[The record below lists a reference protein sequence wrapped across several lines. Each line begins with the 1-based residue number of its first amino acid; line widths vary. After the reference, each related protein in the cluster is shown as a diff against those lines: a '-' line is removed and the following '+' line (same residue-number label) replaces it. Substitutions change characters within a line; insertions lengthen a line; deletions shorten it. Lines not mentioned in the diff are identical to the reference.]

1 MFVLLVASAY
11 LFAYLSAWQPI
22 VTSHRLYHEKFFQLL
37 SSKFDINGCAL
48 DWFKTYFTNRTQSVI
63 IDGHESE
70 PHTPLEG
77 VPQGSVIRPLSFTLY
92 SSPLETIIE
101 SHGIGKMIYAD
112 DTQVYVVLN
121 GDNTCKWA
129 AISKLELCVKGIK
142 AWSTANYLK
151 LNEDKTEVL
160 HIKSRFQKPSVYQ
173 INIQIGGPTVESTSC
188 ALNLG
193 VQFEDNLDKEDFE
206 DKVWKNMLTMFV
218 GLPHSLCTY

>member
-1 MFVLLVASAY
+1 MSIEFHGVQTLVLILLDYSAA
-11 LFAYLSAWQPI
+11 FDTI
-22 VTSHRLYHEKFFQLL
+22 NHEKFFQLL
-37 SSKFDINGCAL
+37 SSCAL

-77 VPQGSVIRPLSFTLY
+77 VPQGSVIGPLSFTLY

-121 GDNTCKWA
+121 GDNTCKSA
-129 AISKLELCVKGIK
+129 AVSKLELCVKDIK

-160 HIKSRFQKPSVYQ
+160 HIKSRFRKPFDLS
-173 INIQIGGPTVESTSC
+173 NIQIGDSTVESTFC
-188 ALNLG
+188 ARTLEYNL
-193 VQFEDNLDKEDFE
+193 K
-206 DKVWKNMLTMFV
+206 TI
-218 GLPHSLCTY
+218 